1 MARRAERSESR
12 SGVLDGS
19 EQRSYQGDRV
29 RPAPDGARLGRTSA
43 STIRACCLK
52 RRERLPCLPSHPVPW
67 PESRNL
73 TTSMPREPVFA
84 NACGPTV
91 VLQVLYG
98 PGDTIA
104 TSSVRT
110 IMIGQATIERPK

>member
-1 MARRAERSESR
+1 
-12 SGVLDGS
+12 
-19 EQRSYQGDRV
+19 
-29 RPAPDGARLGRTSA
+29 
-43 STIRACCLK
+43 
-52 RRERLPCLPSHPVPW
+52 
-67 PESRNL
+67 
-73 TTSMPREPVFA
+73 MPREPVFA